1 MRSKPLSFPR
11 IAGRSSVRASGNPTW
26 NSRALKRGI
35 CASRRRGR
43 GRRATRGRN
52 APGIFLL
59 LYHHPF
65 CFCCSRCVCA
75 PRRSFPRRVP
85 RAKRG
90 AMKMRKCIAVSP
102 LRLHRIARWISP
114 RETPTTSSSQS
125 LFEEKDDKKEGKRS
139 AFSTTRRC
147 APLRFLR
154 FSSSFLS
161 SSSLRVACV
170 KSNASMK
177 MTTMV

>member
-26 NSRALKRGI
+26 NSRVRARGI

-59 LYHHPF
+59 LYHHHPF
-65 CFCCSRCVCA
+65 FCCCLSLLLF
-75 PRRSFPRRVP
+75 SRRVP
-85 RAKRG
+85 RAQRG
-90 AMKMRKCIAVSP
+90 AMKRCENAFRCFPIAIAS
-102 LRLHRIARWISP
+102 HIARWISP

-125 LFEEKDDKKEGKRS
+125 LFEEKDDKKEGKRRAS
-139 AFSTTRRC
+139 STTNRC
-147 APLRFLR
+147 SPLRLR

-161 SSSLRVACV
+161 SSSLCVACV

-177 MTTMV
+177 TTTMV